1 MEIMDRKGP
10 EADVLEQEK
19 KAVADIIAIKPI
31 TRDNAVFRRTEGGF
45 VSLEYD
51 GKQYARVAVH
61 RCFPFS
67 DPTGTYPSGSRRT
80 TGGKSA

>member
-51 GKQYARVAVH
+51 GKQYALSLIH
-61 RCFPFS
+61 I
-67 DPTGTYPSGSRRT
+67 
-80 TGGKSA
+80 